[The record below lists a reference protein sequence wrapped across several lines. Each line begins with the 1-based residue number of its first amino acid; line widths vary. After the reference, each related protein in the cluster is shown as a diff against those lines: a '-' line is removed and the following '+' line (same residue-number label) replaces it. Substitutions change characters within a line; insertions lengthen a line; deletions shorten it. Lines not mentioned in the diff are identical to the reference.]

1 MESCKILVKGE
12 VMKIV
17 FWGRKI
23 EIPKAYIVIAAL
35 ILLII
40 LVLWGWYLKVN
51 NVDVFVVSDGSSVR
65 SNQPENIGMPVNDKN
80 QTHSGETM
88 PTGGSVSAAAKVT
101 GKVNINTA
109 DVESLMSLKGIGVAK
124 ANAVIA
130 YRQQNGPFK
139 SIEEIMNVKGIK
151 KATFE
156 KIKDSISVE

>member
-1 MESCKILVKGE
+1 
-12 VMKIV
+12 MKIV

-23 EIPKAYIVIAAL
+23 EIPKAYIVVSVL

-40 LVLWGWYLKVN
+40 LVLWGWYLKTN
-51 NVDVFVVSDGSSVR
+51 NVDVFVA
-65 SNQPENIGMPVNDKN
+65 SNGNSGRPNQSETICMPANDKN
-80 QTHSGETM
+80 QMHSAENM
-88 PTGGSVSAAAKVT
+88 SAVGSGSAIPDAAEAIEKVS
-101 GKVNINTA
+101 INTA
-109 DVESLMSLKGIGVAK
+109 DAERLMSLNGIGAVK

>member
-1 MESCKILVKGE
+1 MFLMFLMVIPVNQVNQKFRLQIIKIKRTLPKMDRQAAQVLQ
-12 VMKIV
+12 
-17 FWGRKI
+17 FR
-23 EIPKAYIVIAAL
+23 IPKA
-35 ILLII
+35 
-40 LVLWGWYLKVN
+40 
-51 NVDVFVVSDGSSVR
+51 
-65 SNQPENIGMPVNDKN
+65 
-80 QTHSGETM
+80 
-88 PTGGSVSAAAKVT
+88 T

-109 DVESLMSLKGIGVAK
+109 DVESLMSLKGIGAVK

>member
-1 MESCKILVKGE
+1 
-12 VMKIV
+12 MKIV
-17 FWGRKI
+17 LWERKI
-23 EIPKAYIVIAAL
+23 KIPKAYIIIAAL
-35 ILLII
+35 IMLII

-51 NVDVFVVSDGSSVR
+51 NIDVFDVSDGNSGQSSQ
-65 SNQPENIGMPVNDKN
+65 SEISSADYKN
-80 QTHSGETM
+80 QTISAENG
-88 PTGGSVSAAAKVT
+88 PTGGSGSAIPDTAKAT

-109 DVESLMSLKGIGVAK
+109 DVESLMSLKGIGAVK

>member
-1 MESCKILVKGE
+1 
-12 VMKIV
+12 MKIV
-17 FWGRKI
+17 FWGKKI

-51 NVDVFVVSDGSSVR
+51 NVDVFVISDSSSDE
-65 SNQPENIGMPVNDKN
+65 SNQSTIISNDKN
-80 QTHSGETM
+80 QTHSGENE
-88 PTGGSVSAAAKVT
+88 PTGESGSAAQNVT
-101 GKVNINTA
+101 KAAGKVNINTA
-109 DVESLMSLKGIGVAK
+109 DVESLMSLKGIGLVK

-156 KIKDSISVE
+156 KIKDNISVE